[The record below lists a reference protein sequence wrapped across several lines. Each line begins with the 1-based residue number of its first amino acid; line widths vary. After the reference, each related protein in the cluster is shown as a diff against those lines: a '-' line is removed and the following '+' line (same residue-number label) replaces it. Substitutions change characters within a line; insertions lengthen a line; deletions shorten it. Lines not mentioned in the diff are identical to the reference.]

1 MQPKLGMK
9 KRFDM
14 QNKEWTLVFFSTL
27 VQMAV
32 GFFLFLMGYH
42 LLWQSRDPFFE
53 PNLVRSGLLWII
65 TLLVVG
71 VLAAFL
77 HLGRPLRA
85 IWAIT
90 NLRSSWLSREML
102 LGLLFGFFTLIYVV
116 MVWFGTT
123 PSTIRNIVGLLAAL
137 CGVGLVYVMSRL
149 YMLRTVPA
157 WNVLATP
164 VSFIITTLLL
174 GTMTAGTL
182 AAVGCSPILNTD
194 QACPSMSGG
203 LGWMGITTFVLVL
216 LQILVNAG
224 DLVYLSTQG
233 GAATVSV
240 QTLLTQYRNVF
251 LIRIFL
257 YLVGIT
263 LLIIF
268 SFNATMHTEWDA
280 VSTILLLIAFG
291 VVFVAEVMGRY
302 LFYRYYKREGI

>member
-1 MQPKLGMK
+1 
-9 KRFDM
+9 
-14 QNKEWTLVFFSTL
+14 
-27 VQMAV
+27 
-32 GFFLFLMGYH
+32 
-42 LLWQSRDPFFE
+42 
-53 PNLVRSGLLWII
+53 
-65 TLLVVG
+65 
-71 VLAAFL
+71 
-77 HLGRPLRA
+77 
-85 IWAIT
+85 
-90 NLRSSWLSREML
+90 
-102 LGLLFGFFTLIYVV
+102 
-116 MVWFGTT
+116 
-123 PSTIRNIVGLLAAL
+123 
-137 CGVGLVYVMSRL
+137 
-149 YMLRTVPA
+149 
-157 WNVLATP
+157 
-164 VSFIITTLLL
+164 
-174 GTMTAGTL
+174 MTAGTL

-268 SFNATMHTEWDA
+268 SFNSTLHSDWDA